1 MLKHHIV
8 SVEEVNREKTLDSLK
23 KLLEK
28 QYDKEND
35 LSHKPAIRFI
45 RETSL
50 TSLRNKRFSLQFFCL
65 EPKMSDA

>member
-8 SVEEVNREKTLDSLK
+8 SIEEVNKEKTLDSLR

-35 LSHKPAIRFI
+35 KSHKPAIHFI
-45 RETSL
+45 REASL
-50 TSLRNKRFSLQFFCL
+50 TSLRNKRFSL
-65 EPKMSDA
+65 